1 MNGGTIEVP
10 HPLLSLDHE
19 VVVIMSQKARD
30 VPQSTAMDY
39 VADKFV
45 IFVTVIS
52 FQSASGIYSPHTSLA
67 GENWTIEW
75 AIRLTVALNIA
86 KALDHCSSEG
96 RPLYHD
102 LNAYMVLF
110 DEI

>member
-1 MNGGTIEVP
+1 MVQVLVG
-10 HPLLSLDHE
+10 
-19 VVVIMSQKARD
+19 A
-30 VPQSTAMDY
+30 
-39 VADKFV
+39 
-45 IFVTVIS
+45 
-52 FQSASGIYSPHTSLA
+52 FQSAAGINSPHTSLA
-67 GENWTIEW
+67 GENQTIEW

-110 DEI
+110 DESWLHFSPVSK

>member
-1 MNGGTIEVP
+1 MRYKFTS
-10 HPLLSLDHE
+10 HLLDRGN
-19 VVVIMSQKARD
+19 Q
-30 VPQSTAMDY
+30 
-39 VADKFV
+39 
-45 IFVTVIS
+45 
-52 FQSASGIYSPHTSLA
+52 
-67 GENWTIEW
+67 TIEW

-110 DEI
+110 DEVLSEISFPKR